1 MNRDLDLGGL
11 LGTDASSKI
20 TEEVIGSLLISMQ
33 NFQDS
38 TTVKGTGN
46 IFKCAISLG
55 DFDFDLNF
63 DLFKITPS
71 QMDYILLEKIK
82 YLRRL
87 IVEIN
92 NILINLIK
100 DLDCCTG
107 DDRYNKTVVPV
118 FKWLVEEENG
128 LCGSILKI
136 GKDINKIYLPLKRIL
151 CLFRLVPGNPVLGQA
166 GTDIFKYVYPFVDGM
181 EKVLNLLDNGRFLD
195 LLIIPIK
202 DFHDKLV
209 ACSSGKDVD
218 FYTGY
223 TSLKDIISTSIYSE
237 LTTNLID
244 SIKQVQSETINEI
257 DKAPVPPVPPIIVY
271 SVEKPKL
278 QNYDNFDEFAKELY
292 KWNIGYSNYRK
303 SQERDYDAKYS
314 DYLEALNKYKQ
325 VQFEKTLSLKDD
337 TFENSTFAVELI
349 TDDFKNKNRSIC
361 GCLGEIFRLDGLFIP
376 EDYIIRDENDL
387 YKLIGEVKYKGL
399 NVSNYYT
406 NKEKHK
412 IDIINEVS
420 LKDILTEERKTTF
433 SETLKYPI
441 VKANLLSEIN
451 ATRTIDDVIKLNN
464 KFRRKLE
471 SLRNDYRRR
480 ENYLDSVGGAF
491 YSQYQKE
498 ANDIQRRIAQYRSG
512 ALSVED
518 FKSAKLSNF
527 DYISYPPNSW
537 LSNDKSLDA
546 QNASIFGNIT
556 YHEYVKEVELLKVKS
571 QEIKEYE
578 VAIGRNYS
586 SFSIVNNANIECGC
600 DLLCMIVKYIINLI
614 MQIVRLLL
622 NYITQ
627 YIANAIMDKE
637 LMWWIKFIQSKIQC
651 MVDIVNLP
659 KELDRMEKLFNNEIE
674 NSKGSIKNVPE
685 SLTSCRT
692 SKTSI
697 IDEINLYPDK
707 AHVKPDSIKD
717 ITWVPDVY
725 PEFDSDDTYPILG
738 RDNVDITPTID
749 NTFELITDNIEFKS
763 DGWKNRTIPNMI
775 LDCSKDFS
783 ASVNWVPTTNY
794 WKAFMNIQ
802 LNIDIF
808 NTSPDIII
816 TGNEAK
822 TTAEI
827 LHSSMNSLLV
837 NILTMII
844 GEENF
849 HFKIQANGNTDE
861 YLDNTSSV
869 SELNSGTFL
878 AGLVSYN
885 LEDIN
890 KVWFLIDNE
899 YLKVFDRNQVSDMK
913 TFLIDTK
920 EQMLQ
925 ALNNMK
931 ESSATFETPLAT
943 NNKVCGG
950 NALHVTKFEPVFNN
964 PIMMAYPGEI
974 IKIVDPNTSS
984 VSFSFTPKR
993 FETEVNGV
1001 LVEEYF
1007 TNNNTPFRIELTN
1020 GSGTV
1025 FTVVALIDIC
1035 EPDQVVKTPYEKSVD
1050 GIFLNGRYD
1059 YIEFAAMSNE
1069 ATLLLTETEVIK
1081 KLSSYLERMGA
1092 ISSISVGP
1100 VSNFVDE
1107 EIEGV
1112 VDNTVEVIEYME
1124 GFDTNQDVSGASKI
1138 IENLPN
1144 GQMKNNLLKYNALQ
1158 KIYQNTTTN
1167 ISSIAEAVENF
1178 DVGII
1183 NIPVP
1188 NGGITKTVSRLGIP
1202 LMVLNEEQNIILTI
1216 HNKKLKV
1223 ININSNFGLDLLL
1236 ETTEIQYEAG
1246 EQLFIEFSTTG
1257 FEHSI
1262 SWTNERKVTNKASV
1276 ISTDSLLLKPT
1287 QIGSYYKNGIKVAL
1301 MCGKINDLIFTE
1313 SSRTKDEWFNNSNTY
1328 RPNGTIGFYDFSV
1341 FDGYNVYSVPE
1352 FFKVT
1357 KLGELATL
1365 KGILYESKEYTRS
1378 EIMQKIQNDD
1388 INDILASDV
1397 VVVGEKPITVGGEFI
1412 WKNKLYYKNIAFGYL
1427 DNFFCRN
1434 NLAGKS
1440 FTISCWLKM
1449 KDSISNDR
1457 IDYEKKYIFS
1467 DTNNGNFIW
1476 WENSIL
1482 YIKLHGQPLRSEPV
1496 NLLFKKDI
1504 YAAEPEYVE
1513 KWFQHVLRYDREKC
1527 IVYYD
1532 ITAIDQLRTMDLL
1545 YPQEVLD
1552 KISIKIPLQNIPNVG
1567 RLLNFSLVS
1576 MLARYDM
1583 KTLLYVDYFHCEVAA
1598 LAIWKEF
1605 KDNTFLED
1613 TYQYQRK
1620 IILNEMGD

>member
-11 LGTDASSKI
+11 LGTDISSKI
-20 TEEVIGSLLISMQ
+20 TDEVLGSLLISMQ
-33 NFQDS
+33 NFQDD
-38 TTVKGTGN
+38 TTVKGTGD

-55 DFDFDLNF
+55 DFDFDLNM
-63 DLFKITPS
+63 DMFKMTPS
-71 QMDYILLEKIK
+71 KMDYILLEKIK

-107 DDRYNKTVVPV
+107 DDRYNKTVVPI

-166 GTDIFKYVYPFVDGM
+166 GTDLFKYVYPFVDGM

-209 ACSSGKDVD
+209 ACSNGKDVD

-223 TSLKDIISTSIYSE
+223 TSLKDIISTSVYSE
-237 LTTNLID
+237 LTSNLID
-244 SIKQVQSETINEI
+244 SIKQAQGETINEI
-257 DKAPVPPVPPIIVY
+257 DKAPIAPVPPIIVY
-271 SVEKPKL
+271 TLEKPKL
-278 QNYDNFDEFAKELY
+278 QNFDTFDEFAKELY
-292 KWNIGYSNYRK
+292 KWNVGYADYRK
-303 SQERDYDAKYS
+303 TQERDYDSKYS

-325 VQFEKTLSLKDD
+325 IQFEKTLSLKDD
-337 TFENSTFAVELI
+337 TFENSSFAVELM
-349 TDDFKNKNRSIC
+349 TDDFKSKHRSIC

-387 YKLIGEVKYKGL
+387 YKLIGEVKYKGVS
-399 NVSNYYT
+399 VSNYYT
-406 NKEKHK
+406 NNEKHK
-412 IDIINEVS
+412 IDIINETS
-420 LKDILTEERKTTF
+420 LKDILVEERKTTF
-433 SETLKYPI
+433 AETLKYPI
-441 VKANLLSEIN
+441 VRGDLLSEIN
-451 ATRTIDDVIKLNN
+451 STRTIDDVLKLNI
-464 KFRRKLE
+464 KYQSKLE
-471 SLRNDYRRR
+471 TLRNDYRRR

-491 YSQYQKE
+491 YSLYQKE
-498 ANDIQRRIAQYRSG
+498 SNDIQRRMALYQSG
-512 ALSVED
+512 VLSVED
-518 FKSAKLSNF
+518 YKTAKLSHF
-527 DYISYPPNSW
+527 DYITYPPSSW

-556 YHEYVKEVELLKVKS
+556 YHEFVKEVELLKTKS
-571 QEIKEYE
+571 EEIKEYE
-578 VAIGRNYS
+578 IAIGRNYS

-627 YIANAIMDKE
+627 YIINAIMDKE

-674 NSKGSIKNVPE
+674 NSKGSIKKVPE

-725 PEFDSDDTYPILG
+725 PEFDNDG
-738 RDNVDITPTID
+738 VDVTPTLD
-749 NTFELITDNIEFKS
+749 NTFELVTNQVEFKS
-763 DGWKNRTIPNMI
+763 DNWKNRTIPNML

-783 ASVNWVPTTNY
+783 ASVNWVPTTNF

-802 LNIDIF
+802 LDIDIF
-808 NTSPDIII
+808 NASPDIII

-827 LHSSMNSLLV
+827 LHSSMTSLLV
-837 NILTMII
+837 NILTMIV

-849 HFKIQANGNTDE
+849 HFKIQANGDTDE
-861 YLDNTSSV
+861 YLDNTSSA
-869 SELNSGTFL
+869 SELNSETFI

-899 YLKVFDRNQVSDMK
+899 YLKVFDRNQVNDMQS
-913 TFLIDTK
+913 FLVDTK

-925 ALNNMK
+925 ALNTMK
-931 ESSATFETPLAT
+931 ESTTDVETPLAT
-943 NNKVCGG
+943 NNKICGG

-964 PIMMAYPGEI
+964 PTMMAYPGEV
-974 IKIVDPNTSS
+974 IKIVDPTSS
-984 VSFSFTPKR
+984 AISFSFTPKI
-993 FETEVNGV
+993 FETEVEGV

-1059 YIEFAAMSNE
+1059 YIEFSAMSNE
-1069 ATLLLTETEVIK
+1069 ATLLLTEMEVIK
-1081 KLSSYLERMGA
+1081 KLSTYLERMGA
-1092 ISSISVGP
+1092 ISSVSVGP

-1107 EIEGV
+1107 EVEGV
-1112 VDNTVEVIEYME
+1112 VDNTIEVIEYME
-1124 GFDTNQDVSGASKI
+1124 DFDTNQDVSGASKV

-1144 GQMKNNLLKYNALQ
+1144 GPMKNNLLKYDALK
-1158 KIYQNTTTN
+1158 KIYQNTTTS
-1167 ISSIAEAVENF
+1167 ISSIAQMVENF

-1188 NGGITKTVSRLGIP
+1188 GMGVTKTVSRLGIP
-1202 LMVLNEEQNIILTI
+1202 LMVLNEDQNIILTI

-1223 ININSNFGLDLLL
+1223 ININNNFGLDLLL
-1236 ETTEIQYEAG
+1236 ETSEIQYNEG

-1257 FEHSI
+1257 FEHTI

-1276 ISTDSLLLKPT
+1276 ISTHSLSLKPT

-1313 SSRTKDEWFNNSNTY
+1313 SSRTKDDWFNNSNTY

-1352 FFKVT
+1352 FFRVT

-1365 KGILYESKEYTRS
+1365 KGILYESKEYTRT

-1388 INDILASDV
+1388 ANDILASDV
-1397 VVVGEKPITVGGEFI
+1397 IVVGEKPITVGGDFI
-1412 WKNKLYYKNIAFGYL
+1412 WKNKTYYKNIAFGYL

-1457 IDYEKKYIFS
+1457 TDYEKKYIFS

-1504 YAAEPEYVE
+1504 YAANPEYAE

-1532 ITAIDQLRTMDLL
+1532 ITAIDQVRTMDPL

-1552 KISIKIPLQNIPNVG
+1552 KISIKIPLQKIPNVG

-1605 KDNTFLED
+1605 KDNAFLED

>member
-11 LGTDASSKI
+11 LGTDISSKI
-20 TEEVIGSLLISMQ
+20 TDEVLGSLLISMQ

-38 TTVKGTGN
+38 TTVKGTGD

-55 DFDFDLNF
+55 DFDFDLNM
-63 DLFKITPS
+63 DMFKITPS

-166 GTDIFKYVYPFVDGM
+166 GTDLFKYVYPFVDGM

-244 SIKQVQSETINEI
+244 SIKQAQGETINEI
-257 DKAPVPPVPPIIVY
+257 DKAPVPPVPPIITY

-292 KWNIGYSNYRK
+292 KWNIGYSDYRK

-314 DYLEALNKYKQ
+314 DYLEALHKYKQ

-337 TFENSTFAVELI
+337 TFENSSFAVELM
-349 TDDFKNKNRSIC
+349 TDDFKNKHRSIC

-387 YKLIGEVKYKGL
+387 YKLIGEVKYKGI

-433 SETLKYPI
+433 AETLKYPI
-441 VKANLLSEIN
+441 VRADLLSEIN
-451 ATRTIDDVIKLNN
+451 TTRTIDDVIKLNI
-464 KFRRKLE
+464 KYQRKLE

-498 ANDIQRRIAQYRSG
+498 ANDIQRRIAQYQSG

-518 FKSAKLSNF
+518 FKTAKLSNF

-627 YIANAIMDKE
+627 YITNAIMDKE

-651 MVDIVNLP
+651 MVDIANLP

-674 NSKGSIKNVPE
+674 NSKGSIKKVPE

-725 PEFDSDDTYPILG
+725 PEFDGDD
-738 RDNVDITPTID
+738 VDVTPTID
-749 NTFELITDNIEFKS
+749 NTFELITNNIEFKS

-808 NTSPDIII
+808 NSSPDIII

-849 HFKIQANGNTDE
+849 HFKIQANGDTDE

-869 SELNSGTFL
+869 SELNSETFL

-925 ALNNMK
+925 SLNNMK
-931 ESSATFETPLAT
+931 KSSATFETPLAT

-964 PIMMAYPGEI
+964 PTMMAYPGEI
-974 IKIVDPNTSS
+974 IKIVDPNTSA

-1007 TNNNTPFRIELTN
+1007 TNNNTPFKIELTN

-1069 ATLLLTETEVIK
+1069 ATLLLTEMEVIK

-1144 GQMKNNLLKYNALQ
+1144 GQMKNNLLKYDALQ

-1188 NGGITKTVSRLGIP
+1188 DGEITKTVSRLGIP

-1276 ISTDSLLLKPT
+1276 ISTHSLSLKPT

-1313 SSRTKDEWFNNSNTY
+1313 SSRTKDDWFNNSNTY

-1388 INDILASDV
+1388 ANDILASDV

-1434 NLAGKS
+1434 NLAVKS

-1504 YAAEPEYVE
+1504 YASEPEYVE

-1532 ITAIDQLRTMDLL
+1532 ITAIDQLRTMDPL

>member
-1 MNRDLDLGGL
+1 MNNDLDLGGL
-11 LGTDASSKI
+11 LGTDISSKI
-20 TEEVIGSLLISMQ
+20 TDEVIGSLLVSIQ
-33 NFQDS
+33 NFQSD
-38 TTVKGTGN
+38 TTVKGTGD

-55 DFDFDLNF
+55 DFDFDLNLDMF
-63 DLFKITPS
+63 NITPS
-71 QMDYILLEKIK
+71 KMDYILLEKIK

-100 DLDCCTG
+100 DLECCTG
-107 DDRYNKTVVPV
+107 DDRYNKTVVPI

-128 LCGSILKI
+128 LCGSLLKI

-166 GTDIFKYVYPFVDGM
+166 GSDLFKYVYPFVDGM

-209 ACSSGKDVD
+209 ACSNGKDVD

-244 SIKQVQSETINEI
+244 SIRQAQEVSINEV
-257 DKAPVPPVPPIIVY
+257 DKAPVAPVPPIINYTVD
-271 SVEKPKL
+271 KPKL
-278 QNYDNFDEFAKELY
+278 QNFDTFDEFAKELY
-292 KWNIGYSNYRK
+292 KWNIGYSEFRK

-314 DYLEALNKYKQ
+314 DYLEELNKYKQ
-325 VQFEKTLSLKDD
+325 IQFEKTLSLKDD
-337 TFENSTFAVELI
+337 TFENSSFAVELM
-349 TDDFKNKNRSIC
+349 TDDFKSKHRSIC

-387 YKLIGEVKYKGL
+387 YKLIGEVKYKGVQ
-399 NVSNYYT
+399 VSNYYK
-406 NKEKHK
+406 NNEKQK
-412 IDIINEVS
+412 IDIINETS
-420 LKDILTEERKTTF
+420 LKDIRLEERKTTF
-433 SETLKYPI
+433 AETLKYPI
-441 VKANLLSEIN
+441 VRADLLSEIN
-451 ATRTIDDVIKLNN
+451 ASRTIDDVLKLNL
-464 KFRRKLE
+464 KFNNKLE
-471 SLRNDYRRR
+471 TLRNDYRRR
-480 ENYLDSVGGAF
+480 ENYLDSVGSAF

-498 ANDIQRRIAQYRSG
+498 AQEIQRRMALYQSG
-512 ALSVED
+512 
-518 FKSAKLSNF
+518 KLSIEEFKVSKLSQF
-527 DYISYPPNSW
+527 DYIVYPPSSW

-546 QNASIFGNIT
+546 NNASIFGNIT
-556 YHEYVKEVELLKVKS
+556 YHEYVKEVDILKVKS
-571 QEIKEYE
+571 QEIKDYE
-578 VAIGRNYS
+578 NAIGRNYS

-627 YIANAIMDKE
+627 YITNAIMNKE

-651 MVDIVNLP
+651 MIDIVNLP

-674 NSKGSIKNVPE
+674 NSKGSIKKVPE

-707 AHVKPDSIKD
+707 AHVEPGTITD
-717 ITWVPDVY
+717 ITWVPDIY
-725 PEFDSDDTYPILG
+725 PEFDN
-738 RDNVDITPTID
+738 DNNNNNNKVDMTPTID
-749 NTFELITDNIEFKS
+749 NTFKLTTNEVEFKS

-783 ASVNWVPTTNY
+783 ASVNWVPSANF

-808 NTSPDIII
+808 NSSPDIII
-816 TGNEAK
+816 TGNESK

-827 LHSSMNSLLV
+827 LHSSMTSLLV

-849 HFKIQANGNTDE
+849 HFKIQANGDTDE
-861 YLDNTSSV
+861 YLDNTSSI
-869 SELNSGTFL
+869 SELNPETFI

-890 KVWFLIDNE
+890 KVWFLIDGE
-899 YLKVFDRNQVSDMK
+899 YLKVFDRNQVSDMES
-913 TFLIDTK
+913 FLVSTK

-925 ALNNMK
+925 TLANMK
-931 ESSATFETPLAT
+931 EMNTAFENPLAT

-964 PIMMAYPGEI
+964 PTMMAFPGEV
-974 IKIVDPNTSS
+974 IKIVDPTSS
-984 VSFSFTPKR
+984 AVSFSFTPKN
-993 FETEVNGV
+993 FETEVNGIPV
-1001 LVEEYF
+1001 VEYF
-1007 TNNNTPFRIELTN
+1007 TNNNTPFKIELTN

-1035 EPDQVVKTPYEKSVD
+1035 EPDQVVKVPYEKSVD

-1069 ATLLLTETEVIK
+1069 STLLLTEMQVIK
-1081 KLSSYLERMGA
+1081 KLSAYLERIGA
-1092 ISSISVGP
+1092 ISSSSVGP
-1100 VSNFVDE
+1100 GSSFSNFVDDQL
-1107 EIEGV
+1107 EGV

-1124 GFDTNQDVSGASKI
+1124 GFDTNQDTSNASKI
-1138 IENLPN
+1138 IENLPD
-1144 GQMKNNLLKYNALQ
+1144 GQLKNNLLKFDALQ

-1167 ISSIAEAVENF
+1167 ISALAETVENF

-1188 NGGITKTVSRLGIP
+1188 GSGITKTISRLGIP

-1223 ININSNFGLDLLL
+1223 ININNNFGLDLLL
-1236 ETTEIQYEAG
+1236 ETTEIQYNDG

-1257 FEHSI
+1257 FEHTI

-1276 ISTDSLLLKPT
+1276 ISTNSLSLKPT
-1287 QIGSYYKNGIKVAL
+1287 QIGSYYKNGVKVAL

-1365 KGILYESKEYTRS
+1365 KGILYESKEYTRA

-1388 INDILASDV
+1388 VNEILSSDV
-1397 VVVGEKPITVGGEFI
+1397 VVVGERPITVGGDFI
-1412 WKNKLYYKNIAFGYL
+1412 WKNKVYYKNITFGYL

-1434 NLAGKS
+1434 NLAGNS

-1457 IDYEKKYIFS
+1457 TDYEKKYIFS

-1504 YAAEPEYVE
+1504 YAAEPVYAE

-1532 ITAIDQLRTMDLL
+1532 ITPIDQLRTMDPL
-1545 YPQEVLD
+1545 YPVEVLD
-1552 KISIKIPLQNIPNVG
+1552 KISIKIPLQKIPNVG

-1583 KTLLYVDYFHCEVAA
+1583 KTLLYVDYFHCEVTA

-1605 KDNTFLED
+1605 KNNAFMED

-1620 IILNEMGD
+1620 IIINEMGD